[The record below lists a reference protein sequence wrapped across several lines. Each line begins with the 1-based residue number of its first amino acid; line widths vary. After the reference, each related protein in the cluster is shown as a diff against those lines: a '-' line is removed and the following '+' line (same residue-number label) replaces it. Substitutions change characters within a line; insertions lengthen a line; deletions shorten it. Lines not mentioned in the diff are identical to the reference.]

1 MARGGHISGTRMA
14 ILVQRHKNNKI
25 IASVICRGI
34 FVFNGLMLNV
44 LICFDI
50 GVLVGNHLTLNEM
63 KSETK
68 MNSLTLKITNKQA
81 FPIHK
86 I

>member
-1 MARGGHISGTRMA
+1 MARGEHISGTRMD
-14 ILVQRHKNNKI
+14 ILVQGHKHNKI

-50 GVLVGNHLTLNEM
+50 GVLIGNHLTLNEM

-68 MNSLTLKITNKQA
+68 MNS
-81 FPIHK
+81 
-86 I
+86 